1 VRTIFACDYLADPQ
15 LRREIHTG
23 LQVVE
28 NWNSANDKIYYGRDG
43 VITGDDREHAE
54 VSMLALHL
62 PESSLVFINTQL
74 LQAVLRDPAW
84 AGSSLRKTGGACPRC
99 SGRTSTPTGGSAS
112 TWTPASTSP
121 RHEPPVPRLLAKALA
136 WPRAIGLVVVCPE
149 SDPAAEALNDRSD
162 DPVVCER
169 QPDFLA

>member
-1 VRTIFACDYLADPQ
+1 VRTIFACDYLADEQ

-28 NWNSANDKIYYGRDG
+28 NWNSANDKIYYGREG

-62 PESSLVFINTQL
+62 LQSSLVYINTQL

-84 AGSSLRKTGGACPRC
+84 AGRLTEEDRRGLSPLFWSHVNPY
-99 SGRTSTPTGGSAS
+99 GRFRPDR
-112 TWTPASTSP
+112 TPASTSP
-121 RHEPPVPRLLAKALA
+121 RHEPPCPGLSANALDQIVATGVTINPTGNGWVSPDLVP
-136 WPRAIGLVVVCPE
+136 PG
-149 SDPAAEALNDRSD
+149 AAPL
-162 DPVVCER
+162 
-169 QPDFLA
+169 